1 MYKSSNAINNNMI
14 LGDKKNNHNN
24 NINDNNR
31 GHSWYFTPLL
41 NTNIGYNYFIYP
53 IIQLFLSF

>member
-1 MYKSSNAINNNMI
+1 MI

-41 NTNIGYNYFIYP
+41 NTNIVI
-53 IIQLFLSF
+53 LFTE